1 MRFASQWNLR
11 SAWCVTVNTEIQ
23 MATIITPELLASL
36 AQFLQT
42 QSAAPVA
49 PVEAPVKP
57 TARKIEVITAKSEKH
72 GVTLEDISVCRQPTA
87 EEFSK
92 VGQYSRMF
100 AKACMAGKPLEDGV
114 IKINKNGAVS
124 ILVDVDYVTAG
135 KMRLIIKTAPDVR
148 LKAWRAYTEA
158 AKKVTGITIGGL
170 AQAIKTYTAEPGAA
184 PVTFKSKV
192 ELLMKEPISDAE
204 KIKKISE
211 MLEDGRSK
219 TAEAPAP
226 VAPVA
231 GEEAAPAPKKRTA
244 KKKPAAE

>member
-1 MRFASQWNLR
+1 
-11 SAWCVTVNTEIQ
+11 
-23 MATIITPELLASL
+23 MATPIITPELLASL

-42 QSAAPVA
+42 QPAAPVA
-49 PVEAPVKP
+49 PSKA
-57 TARKIEVITAKSEKH
+57 TAKKIEVITAKSEKH

-100 AKACMAGKPLEDGV
+100 AKACMAGKPLEEGV
-114 IKINKNGAVS
+114 MKINKNGAVS

-148 LKAWRAYTEA
+148 LKAWRAYSET
-158 AKKVTGITIGGL
+158 AKKVSAITIGGL

-211 MLEDGRSK
+211 MLEDGRK
-219 TAEAPAP
+219 TAEAAPAPEAP
-226 VAPVA
+226 VAV
-231 GEEAAPAPKKRTA
+231 EEAAPTPAPKKRTA